1 MTKFNLSALTIA
13 CCLAIGTGT
22 VAAATSKAEYK
33 TAKDEI
39 AAKYKSDKATC
50 APMTGNAKDIC
61 MAQAKGDQT
70 VERAKLEESH
80 HPSYKHRYA
89 VRVAQADATYAV
101 AKEKCDD
108 LAGNAKDVCV
118 KEAKAAHVSAKADA
132 KLSEKTSDANV
143 TAGEQKAGARK
154 DASADKRAADYAV
167 AKEKCEPM
175 AGDVKANCIKDAKA
189 RYGQT

>member
-13 CCLAIGTGT
+13 CCLAIGSGT

-33 TAKDEI
+33 AAKDQI

-50 APMTGNAKDIC
+50 APMTGNARDIC
-61 MAQAKGDQT
+61 MAQAKGDQS
-70 VERAKLEESH
+70 VERAKLEESY

-89 VRVAQADATYAV
+89 LRVAQADATYAV

-108 LAGNAKDVCV
+108 LAGHDKDVCV

-143 TAGEQKAGARK
+143 KARGEKAVARK

-167 AKEKCEPM
+167 AKEKCEPL

-189 RYGQT
+189 RYGQS